1 MNTEFYY
8 DFISRITGSSR
19 GILMKDTALVRMTID
34 EIAKQKNIPLDAA
47 FDLFYNS
54 KLCELL
60 SDRETGLFTY
70 APQDLA
76 EMVDSTFQ

>member
-1 MNTEFYY
+1 
-8 DFISRITGSSR
+8 
-19 GILMKDTALVRMTID
+19 MKDTALVRMTID
-34 EIAKQKNIPLDAA
+34 EIAKQKNISLDAA

-54 KLCELL
+54 KTCELL

-76 EMVDSTFQ
+76 EMAALSSHDYPGQGPECLE

>member
-1 MNTEFYY
+1 
-8 DFISRITGSSR
+8 
-19 GILMKDTALVRMTID
+19 MKDTALVRMTID
-34 EIAKQKNIPLDAA
+34 EIVKQKDISLDAA

-54 KLCELL
+54 KVCELL

-76 EMVDSTFQ
+76 EMVDVSSLK

>member
-1 MNTEFYY
+1 
-8 DFISRITGSSR
+8 
-19 GILMKDTALVRMTID
+19 MKDTSLVRMTIN
-34 EIAKQKNIPLDAA
+34 EIAKQKKVSLDVA

-54 KLCELL
+54 KVCEML

-76 EMVDSTFQ
+76 EMVLHS

>member
-1 MNTEFYY
+1 
-8 DFISRITGSSR
+8 
-19 GILMKDTALVRMTID
+19 MKDTALVRMTID
-34 EIAKQKNIPLDAA
+34 EIAKQKNISLDAA

-54 KLCELL
+54 KICELL

-76 EMVDSTFQ
+76 EMVDISSHR

>member
-1 MNTEFYY
+1 
-8 DFISRITGSSR
+8 
-19 GILMKDTALVRMTID
+19 MKNTALVRMTID
-34 EIAKQKNIPLDAA
+34 EIAKQKNVSLDVA

-54 KLCELL
+54 KLCEML

-76 EMVDSTFQ
+76 KMLERL

>member
-1 MNTEFYY
+1 
-8 DFISRITGSSR
+8 
-19 GILMKDTALVRMTID
+19 MKDTSLVRMTIN
-34 EIAKQKNIPLDAA
+34 EIAEQKKVSLDVA

-54 KLCELL
+54 KVCEML

-76 EMVDSTFQ
+76 EMVLIS

>member
-1 MNTEFYY
+1 
-8 DFISRITGSSR
+8 
-19 GILMKDTALVRMTID
+19 MKDTALVRMTID

-54 KLCELL
+54 KICELL
-60 SDRETGLFTY
+60 SDRETGFFTY

-76 EMVDSTFQ
+76 EMVTE

>member
-1 MNTEFYY
+1 
-8 DFISRITGSSR
+8 
-19 GILMKDTALVRMTID
+19 MKDTALVRMTID
-34 EIAKQKNIPLDAA
+34 EIAERKNIPLEAA

-76 EMVDSTFQ
+76 EMADSTFP

>member
-1 MNTEFYY
+1 
-8 DFISRITGSSR
+8 
-19 GILMKDTALVRMTID
+19 MKDTALVSMIID
-34 EIAKQKNIPLDAA
+34 EIAAQKNISLDAA
-47 FDLFYNS
+47 FDLFYTS

-76 EMVDSTFQ
+76 QMTDGQSSRL

>member
-1 MNTEFYY
+1 
-8 DFISRITGSSR
+8 
-19 GILMKDTALVRMTID
+19 MKDTALVRMTIN
-34 EIAKQKNIPLDAA
+34 EIAKQKNISLDMA

-54 KLCELL
+54 NLCEML

-76 EMVDSTFQ
+76 RLL

>member
-1 MNTEFYY
+1 
-8 DFISRITGSSR
+8 
-19 GILMKDTALVRMTID
+19 MKDTALVRMIID
-34 EIAKQKNIPLDAA
+34 EIAKQKNIPLDEA

-54 KLCELL
+54 KICELL

-76 EMVDSTFQ
+76 EMVDN